1 VKIHVLVYEKMPNIA
16 VLGLLEVLGAPVKA
30 LLCADFKNG
39 RTKIHILPFISKRGV
54 SRL

>member
-1 VKIHVLVYEKMPNIA
+1 VKIHVLVYAKMPNIA

-39 RTKIHILPFISKRGV
+39 RAKIHILLFISKMGV